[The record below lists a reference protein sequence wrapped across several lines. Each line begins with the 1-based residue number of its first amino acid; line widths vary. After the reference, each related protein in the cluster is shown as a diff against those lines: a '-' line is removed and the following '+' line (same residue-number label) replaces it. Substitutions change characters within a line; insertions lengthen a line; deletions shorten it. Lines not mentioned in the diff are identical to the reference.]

1 MRVRVPPLAPKTT
14 RNMPANVEQLGTLE
28 RRVSMS
34 VPVQDIEKQVDAR
47 LKQLARNVKMPGFR
61 PGKVPLKLVAQTYG
75 PQVRNEVLGDAVQK
89 AFSDAVKEANLRVA
103 GYPKIEKKDE
113 TPADGAPTVLEFS
126 ATFEVYPEVK
136 LGDISGSA
144 IEQPKVTVDDAAVTR
159 TLDILRKQR
168 TTFVPANRP
177 ATDADKLT
185 VDFEGTIDGQPFE
198 GGKAENFI
206 FALGEGRMLRQ
217 FETAARGM
225 SVGDAKT
232 FTVTFQDDYPGKDVA
247 RKEASFTLT
256 VKHIDAPRLPELDAG
271 FAKSLGVA
279 DGDVQKMR
287 TDIRANVEREVKKRI
302 EARLKNQVMDA
313 LLAATPIELPKALIE
328 MEAQQLVQRAGQ
340 DLQAR
345 GLKPE
350 QLPQL
355 KPQQFED
362 AAKRRVALGLI
373 IAELARA
380 QNLQPKP
387 AEVRAMVEQEAQS
400 YESPAEVVK
409 WFYMQ
414 PQRLSEMEAMALEA
428 NVVKWV
434 LSKAKVLDKPVSF
447 DELMGG
453 ASA

>member
-1 MRVRVPPLAPKTT
+1 
-14 RNMPANVEQLGTLE
+14 MPANVENLGTLE

-103 GYPKIEKKDE
+103 GYPKIEKKD
-113 TPADGAPTVLEFS
+113 GANEQALEFS
-126 ATFEVYPEVK
+126 ATFEIYPEVK
-136 LGDISGSA
+136 LGDVSAAA
-144 IEQPKVTVDDAAVTR
+144 IEQSKVSVDDAAVSR

-168 TTFVPANRP
+168 TTFVAANRP

-185 VDFEGTIDGQPFE
+185 VDFAGTIDSQPFE

-206 FALGEGRMLRQ
+206 FALGEGRMLPQ

-225 SVGDAKT
+225 SVGESKT
-232 FTVTFQDDYPGKDVA
+232 FTLKFPDDYHGKDVA
-247 RKEASFTLT
+247 GKEASFTLT

-279 DGDVQKMR
+279 DGDVEKMR
-287 TDIRANVEREVKKRI
+287 TDIRANVEREVKKRV
-302 EARLKNQVMDA
+302 EARLKNQVMEA
-313 LLAATPIELPKALIE
+313 LLAATPIELPKSLIE
-328 MEAQQLVQRAGQ
+328 MEAQQLVQRAAQ

-387 AEVRAMVEQEAQS
+387 AEVRAMIEQEAQS

-434 LSKAKVLDKPVSF
+434 LSKAKVTEKEMAF
-447 DELMGG
+447 DELMG
-453 ASA
+453 ASS